1 MRQPASPSAGGG
13 DNWTPPEAFG
23 APPLLPGGMSMTH
36 GQSMMKDL
44 TPTKEKKNSEVPHK
58 GRPRVGEEED
68 TEVKFSAK
76 K

>member
-1 MRQPASPSAGGG
+1 MRQPPSTPADD

-44 TPTKEKKNSEVPHK
+44 TPTKEQKTSGVPHK
-58 GRPRVGEEED
+58 GRPRVGEED
-68 TEVKFSAK
+68 TEVKFSHK
-76 K
+76 